1 MPFIE
6 LSICE
11 FFHKLKGIAT
21 KLCIC
26 NIQLVKLVVKFGLC
40 FMVEES
46 SFLKY
51 RQYKVYNKGSI
62 MKSYNTIVLC
72 LSHFNGGME
81 LDSIKMAKGL
91 NLNNKSTLLVCKSN
105 SFISSLAK
113 KNSID
118 YEEIRFSNKFSFSI
132 IFGLRNKI
140 KKYNIKNIIFL
151 GTSEILSIYFSLINF
166 DKINFIVRYG
176 TTRATSKNNLI
187 HRVLYSRV
195 NNHLSISNHLD
206 RNVKEIIPVSEKSKK
221 TVIYTSTFFEEYL
234 SIKDEKKSVHVGRI
248 TKSKGQLEAINSIVG
263 TDLKID
269 FLGSIEDVIYYNK
282 IVEFIEKNN
291 LHSQVK
297 FIGFCEKPQE
307 AMSKASYFIFPSYG
321 EGLSNALV
329 EALGQG
335 LICIVYNNT
344 VFPEFLD
351 LGFKIHLV
359 DSEAELSSKVK
370 EIIANYKEEMVN
382 AANNSILAKKI
393 FSSDREFS
401 ELANL
406 LI

>member
-1 MPFIE
+1 MVRYGFY
-6 LSICE
+6 
-11 FFHKLKGIAT
+11 
-21 KLCIC
+21 
-26 NIQLVKLVVKFGLC
+26 

-46 SFLKY
+46 GFFKY
-51 RQYKVYNKGSI
+51 RKYRIYTKGLI
-62 MKSYNTIVLC
+62 MKSYNTMVLC

-118 YEEIRFSNKFSFSI
+118 YEEISFRSKLSFNI

-140 KKYNIKNIIFL
+140 NKYNIKNIVFL
-151 GTSEILSIYFSLINF
+151 GTSEIFSIYFSLINL
-166 DKINFIVRYG
+166 DKINLIVRYG
-176 TTRATSKNNLI
+176 TTRATSKNNFF
-187 HRVLYSRV
+187 HRILYSRV

-206 RNVKEIIPVSEKSKK
+206 RNVKEIIPVSKGSKK
-221 TVIYTSTFFEEYL
+221 TVIYTSTFFEEYR
-234 SIKDEKKSVHVGRI
+234 SIKDKKKSVHVGRI

-269 FLGSIEDVIYYNK
+269 FLGSIEDVAYYNK
-282 IVEFIEKNN
+282 ILEFIEKNN
-291 LHSQVK
+291 LHSQVR

-321 EGLSNALV
+321 EGLSNSLV

-359 DSEAELSSKVK
+359 DNEAELNNKVK
-370 EIIANYKEEMVN
+370 EVIANYKEEVVN
-382 AANNSILAKKI
+382 AAHNSILAKKI